1 MSLITY
7 NVITYLVVIVG
18 ENSSDVWTQP
28 DSVLT
33 RPLPLKSGRGLVV
46 FSMFL
51 FLAPSGTQ
59 SEGTRDPIQ
68 NLPPTAPPPLSF
80 PAHKSWTPPPQTH
93 TFQYYMIS
101 FVGIFHPYQAYI
113 RTRLVRFI
121 GVHQIPT
128 DCKRSDF
135 HEKYLAAQPQL
146 EGWFSSIG
154 RVVSQPHESTFP
166 PFPGL
171 KKATSRTGFTT

>member
-1 MSLITY
+1 MI
-7 NVITYLVVIVG
+7 
-18 ENSSDVWTQP
+18 
-28 DSVLT
+28 
-33 RPLPLKSGRGLVV
+33 
-46 FSMFL
+46 FAMFL

-68 NLPPTAPPPLSF
+68 NLPPTAPTPLSL
-80 PAHKSWTPPPQTH
+80 PAHWSWTPPPQTH

-113 RTRLVRFI
+113 RTRQIRFT

-128 DCKRSDF
+128 SSKRSDF

-146 EGWFSSIG
+146 EGSSQVLEG
-154 RVVSQPHESTFP
+154 WLTSPNESNSRHFQVW
-166 PFPGL
+166 
-171 KKATSRTGFTT
+171 KKLLSKTGFTTYRGGPERESRVIVQKFRIQAGAGTGRVALGGGTVR